1 MPFLPVLFT
10 LATLLPILL
19 GFGFHIPGRFRDMQ
33 FCLVPLLLYIV
44 YCYRH
49 TPFVLMRK
57 HRLWIWSGF
66 GCLFV
71 AAAWSRYLSITLSG
85 EDFSIFDWM
94 MLNTWRGNFMF
105 SPING
110 FNHFAVHPSWI
121 FLPLVP
127 LHALFMSP
135 LFLLTVGPL
144 VLWLAAWPLWT
155 LCKCKGLSDFDAGIV
170 VLAYLTTPFVGF
182 VVNTG
187 FRIESFLP
195 LGLFTFLLG
204 WEKKHQLGWIL
215 GAIFFLSIKE
225 DSGFYLAA
233 FAIAHLFH
241 RDTRRNAIFLLVGSL
256 VITGIT
262 LGIVQPFFLQGAAI
276 HEPGYLRFWGHHG
289 ATKSAIMMHM
299 ISSPGIMLHDI
310 VTSGWWRLY
319 PLLLGLP
326 LLSFPTLLAS
336 IPGILLLG
344 TAASCEA
351 MHQYHH
357 YYPLLLACMALFGMA
372 EFLARPTL
380 SFHKKWLARVVLLVF
395 PLFHAGWV
403 SVFVPDKAILS
414 DLQQARVFLEQ
425 RYPQV
430 PICTQMI
437 GFPYLG
443 YRLQLQPYTPACMA
457 QPGAVALTVPAK
469 DPHPHVKE
477 YWDSLDGTLVQQG
490 KKRNGFGEVRVY
502 SP

>member
-1 MPFLPVLFT
+1 MPFLPLLFT

-33 FCLVPLLLYIV
+33 FCLVPLLLYMG
-44 YCYRH
+44 YCHRH
-49 TPFVLMRK
+49 TPFELTRQ
-57 HRLWIWSGF
+57 HRLWMWGGF

-71 AAAWSRYLSITLSG
+71 AAGWSRYLSVTLNG

-94 MLNTWRGNFMF
+94 MVNTWRGNFMF

-110 FNHFAVHPSWI
+110 FNHFAIHPSWV

-135 LFLLTVGPL
+135 FFLLTVGSL
-144 VLWLAAWPLWT
+144 VLWLAAWPLWN
-155 LCKCKGLSDFDAGIV
+155 LCKGKGLSDLDAGIV
-170 VLAYLTTPFVGF
+170 VLAYLTTPFIGF

-195 LGLFTFLLG
+195 LGIFTFLLG
-204 WEKKHQLGWIL
+204 WERKNTIGWMC
-215 GAIFFLSIKE
+215 GALFFLSIKE

-233 FAIAHLFH
+233 FAIAHLFT
-241 RDTRRNAIFLLVGSL
+241 RDTRRPATFLLLGSL
-256 VITGIT
+256 IATSIT
-262 LGIVQPFFLQGAAI
+262 LGMVQPFFMKEAAI
-276 HEPGYLRFWGHHG
+276 HEPGYLRFWHHHG
-289 ATKSAIMMHM
+289 VTKSDILQHM
-299 ISSPGIMLHDI
+299 LSSPGIVLHDI

-319 PLLLGLP
+319 APLLFLP
-326 LLSFPTLLAS
+326 FLSFPTLLAS
-336 IPGILLLG
+336 LPGILLLG

-357 YYPLLLACMALFGMA
+357 YYPLLLTCLALFGMTD
-372 EFLARPTL
+372 FLARSAL
-380 SFHKKWLARVVLLVF
+380 SFRKKWITRSALLLF

-403 SVFVPDKAILS
+403 SVFVPNKAVFS

-425 RYPQV
+425 HYPQA
-430 PICTQMI
+430 PICTQLI
-437 GFPYLG
+437 AFPYLG
-443 YRLQLQPYTPACMA
+443 YRLHLQSYTLACMA
-457 QPGAVALTVPAK
+457 QPGAVALTVPTK
-469 DPHPHVKE
+469 DPHPHPKA
-477 YWDSLDGTLVQQG
+477 YWDSLDGTLMGQG
-490 KKRNGFGEVRVY
+490 KKRNMFGDVRVY